1 MSRIP
6 DLGGVARIPSKEGE
20 PVFQA
25 PWEARAFAMALTLFD
40 QRYYTWQEFQDHLI
54 AEIASQG
61 APADPGQGAAMGYYE
76 HWLCALEKLL
86 SAKGLLVADVLDA
99 KISEL
104 ASAPAPYDDD
114 ASIGAPEAHSN

>member
-1 MSRIP
+1 
-6 DLGGVARIPSKEGE
+6 
-20 PVFQA
+20 
-25 PWEARAFAMALTLFD
+25 MALTLFE

-86 SAKGLLVADVLDA
+86 SEKGLLVADVLDA